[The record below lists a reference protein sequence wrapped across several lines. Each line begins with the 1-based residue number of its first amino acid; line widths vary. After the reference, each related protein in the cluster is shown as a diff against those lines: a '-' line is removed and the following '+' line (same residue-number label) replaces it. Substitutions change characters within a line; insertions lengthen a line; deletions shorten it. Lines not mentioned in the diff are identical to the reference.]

1 MNIKKEIN
9 WNLITGITLVFIN
22 LSWIWDN
29 LNTLYLYHYT
39 GMLFLIMFPDW
50 VLITN
55 AIIGLIGTG
64 IGIMTINRKMIIK
77 QAIIMNSLILLI
89 GFLLFILSR

>member
-1 MNIKKEIN
+1 
-9 WNLITGITLVFIN
+9 
-22 LSWIWDN
+22 
-29 LNTLYLYHYT
+29 
-39 GMLFLIMFPDW
+39 MFPDW